1 MTTHM
6 ITIPQTAEIL
16 GVSPRTVRRYAV
28 AGLLT
33 IHRDPMTGR
42 VHYDTD
48 EVVRLRVQMGPM
60 SV

>member
-6 ITIPQTAEIL
+6 ITIKQTAELL

-42 VHYDTD
+42 VHYDRR
-48 EVVRLRVQMGPM
+48 EALMLRAGGRLLG
-60 SV
+60 